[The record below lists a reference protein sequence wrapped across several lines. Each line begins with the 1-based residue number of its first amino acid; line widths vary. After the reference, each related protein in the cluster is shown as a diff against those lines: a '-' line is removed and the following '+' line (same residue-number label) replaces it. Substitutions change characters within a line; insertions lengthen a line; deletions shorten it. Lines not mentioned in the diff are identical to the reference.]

1 MAIEEKR
8 SEFKKRGGSDNSVE
22 GGKITEINKWVPN
35 SRSFYCKPFFL

>member
-22 GGKITEINKWVPN
+22 VGNGYLTVGHFTA
-35 SRSFYCKPFFL
+35 SHFFFE